1 MPQTTTTPTTF
12 DRVFVK
18 GLKGTFKR
26 VNYDVMGR
34 LRANSRYADLL
45 EEGQLVSWNWRTRS
59 KIGESVLVDESRSTG
74 ANSLTDSRNSPTLRM
89 KMVGEASI
97 RAPPQNWHP
106 LRFANRSVSCRRKY
120 DGLKLRLG
128 QNLR

>member
-12 DRVFVK
+12 DRIFVK

-45 EEGQLVSWNWRTRS
+45 EDGQLVSWDNPFQ
-59 KIGESVLVDESRSTG
+59 IGESVLVDESRSTG
-74 ANSLTDSRNSPTLRM
+74 VNSLTDSRNSPTLRM